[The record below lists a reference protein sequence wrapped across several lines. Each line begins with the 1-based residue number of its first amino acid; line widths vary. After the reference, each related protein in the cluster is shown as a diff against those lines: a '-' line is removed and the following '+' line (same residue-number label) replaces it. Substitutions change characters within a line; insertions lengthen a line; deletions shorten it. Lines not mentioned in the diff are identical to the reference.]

1 MFPLNETGILTNTIK
16 THETPL
22 PPPKNKQTPKKP
34 KADKQTQ
41 TLFLYNVI
49 NFIEV

>member
-22 PPPKNKQTPKKP
+22 PPKKKINKQTQKNP

-41 TLFLYNVI
+41 TLFCI
-49 NFIEV
+49 TSSIS